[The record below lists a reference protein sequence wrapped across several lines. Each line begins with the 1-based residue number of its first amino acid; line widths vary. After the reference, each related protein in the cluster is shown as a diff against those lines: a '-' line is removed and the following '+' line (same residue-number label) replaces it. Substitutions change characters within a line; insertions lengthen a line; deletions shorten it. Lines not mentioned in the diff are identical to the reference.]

1 MCTHSHNHAY
11 FYKIILLVFIFRICY
26 YYMIH
31 IDDGTVKAKGFSYT
45 KTDLSALWSRRV
57 GHDWATS
64 LSLYTFTHWR
74 RKCQPTPVFLPGES
88 QGRGS
93 LVGCRLWG
101 CRVRHRVRLKW
112 LSSSSRAS
120 LGSETFYLILGVHV
134 IVYLVSLENVFI
146 DSIISVTNIWNLMHH
161 SNKRIYSKL
170 KKNVFLK

>member
-64 LSLYTFTHWR
+64 LSLYTFMHWR
-74 RKCQPTPVFLPGES
+74 RKWQPTPVFLPGES
-88 QGRGS
+88 QGPGEPDGLPSMGS
-93 LVGCRLWG
+93 H
-101 CRVRHRVRLKW
+101 RVRHRVRLKW
-112 LSSSSRAS
+112 LSSSCRAS

-146 DSIISVTNIWNLMHH
+146 DSIISVTNIWNLMH
-161 SNKRIYSKL
+161 RSKEY
-170 KKNVFLK
+170 KECKECKECKF